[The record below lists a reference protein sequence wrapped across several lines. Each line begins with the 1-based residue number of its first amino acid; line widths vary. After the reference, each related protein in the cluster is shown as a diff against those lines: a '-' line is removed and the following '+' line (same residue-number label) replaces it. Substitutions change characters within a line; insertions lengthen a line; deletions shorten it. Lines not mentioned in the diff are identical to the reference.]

1 MENVEW
7 AIGLGLPPD
16 SRLGDSPTYPQ
27 GCPFLMSIVLAS
39 SSSIRRSM
47 LEAANVPVLVDPAQ
61 VDEEAIKQGHH
72 GDDRAL
78 ALALAEA
85 KALET
90 ASRLSGKWI
99 IGGDSLVSV
108 DGRRF
113 DKPSDRDEAESHI
126 RAFSGREMILT
137 SAVALARDGLID
149 WSFADQARLQVRHF
163 SDSFIHNY
171 LDAEW
176 PAVSYCVGVF
186 RMEGPGIQLFERI
199 EGSHF
204 TILGLPLM
212 PLLGALRERE
222 LLAS

>member
-1 MENVEW
+1 
-7 AIGLGLPPD
+7 
-16 SRLGDSPTYPQ
+16 
-27 GCPFLMSIVLAS
+27 MSIVLAS
-39 SSSIRRSM
+39 SSPIRRSM
-47 LEAANVPVLVDPAQ
+47 LEAAGVPLLIDPAQ
-61 VDEEAIKQGHH
+61 VDEDSIKQDHD

-78 ALALAEA
+78 AAALAEA

-90 ASRLSGKWI
+90 ASRLSEKWV

-108 DGRRF
+108 EGRRF
-113 DKPSDRDEAESHI
+113 DKPRDRADAEAHL

-137 SAVALARDGLID
+137 SAVALARDGAVE
-149 WSFADQARLQVRHF
+149 WSCADQARLQVRHY

-176 PAVSYCVGVF
+176 PAISYCVGVF
-186 RMEGPGIQLFERI
+186 RMEGRGIQLFERI

-212 PLLGALRERE
+212 PLIAALRERD
-222 LLAS
+222 LVAS

>member
-1 MENVEW
+1 
-7 AIGLGLPPD
+7 
-16 SRLGDSPTYPQ
+16 
-27 GCPFLMSIVLAS
+27 MSIVLAS
-39 SSSIRRSM
+39 SSQIRRAM
-47 LEAANVPVLVDPAQ
+47 LEAANVHVMVDPAQ
-61 VDEEAIKQGHH
+61 VDEDSIKQGHE
-72 GDDRAL
+72 GNDRSL
-78 ALALAEA
+78 ALALAEE

-99 IGGDSLVSV
+99 IGGDSLISV

-113 DKPSDRDEAESHI
+113 DKARDRAEAEVHL
-126 RAFSGREMILT
+126 RAFRGQEMTLT
-137 SAVALARDGLID
+137 SAVALARDGAVD
-149 WSFADQARLQVRHF
+149 WSFADQARLRVRQY

-212 PLLGALRERE
+212 PLLGALRERGI
-222 LLAS
+222 LAS